1 MKKGSR
7 VQVLLTAGI
16 TRTGVFLGLGE
27 AWGKADGPTK
37 VAIVKLDRP
46 EFIGEMA
53 VNEMV
58 FSPEYVRVLM

>member
-7 VQVLLTAGI
+7 VQVLLTEGI

-27 AWGKADGPTK
+27 AWGRGE
-37 VAIVKLDRP
+37 VVIVRLDRP
-46 EFIGEMA
+46 EFIGQMA

-58 FSPEYVRVLM
+58 FSPEYVEAL